1 MKVLLYSILD
11 KGPRTD
17 ALHRAIFKKGY
28 NASILETSGLRH
40 VLEEMDEPHKMAT
53 LSLSDIAETPQEYAG
68 STTMFIILD
77 EDKVE
82 EVKSLIREYTESFQK
97 IHGAMFAF
105 PIPSYEGSF

>member
-1 MKVLLYSILD
+1 MKVLLYSVLD

-28 NASILETSGLRH
+28 NATILETAGLRH
-40 VLEEMDEPHKMAT
+40 VIQEMKEPHAT
-53 LSLSDIAETPQEYAG
+53 LSLSDIAETPSEYSG
-68 STTMFIILD
+68 STTMFIIL
-77 EDKVE
+77 E
-82 EVKSLIREYTESFQK
+82 EEKLEELKELIRDYTKSFEL